1 MRRRSP
7 AGVPL
12 LFVLALLSSHGAR
25 AESARERS
33 PDAIPEGPIARPEAA
48 IRPGSMPTLGS
59 PLRLRSGDGRL
70 ARPLWTAT
78 GLYHRAPRTHPALRA
93 ALHAGPPA
101 YDPQSASFYA
111 SAEGSVVELRADG
124 ALRVLL
130 SGVQGLDLD
139 VRARAGLCVSREPDH
154 RIVLHRTLAAARR
167 AGLPEKQTL
176 LQGERFF
183 APRLSPDGGRVL
195 VHESRAGGGHLWLV
209 EGGRATDLG
218 QGYDGVWH
226 PGGKEILFTRVEHD
240 GSRLTSGD
248 LHALELA
255 SRRVRCLAR
264 TPNLIEVEPAISPDG
279 RFVAFLDAR
288 GGDLYLA
295 RLAAGGER

>member
-1 MRRRSP
+1 MRPRSP
-7 AGVPL
+7 AGVAL
-12 LFVLALLSSHGAR
+12 LFALAALAPRAGR
-25 AESARERS
+25 AE
-33 PDAIPEGPIARPEAA
+33 EGPIARPEAA
-48 IRPGSMPTLGS
+48 IRPGSSPTLAS
-59 PLRLRSGDGRL
+59 PLRLRAGDGKL
-70 ARPLWTAT
+70 ARALWTAQ
-78 GLYHRAPRTHPALRA
+78 GLWHRAPRSFPALRV

-101 YDPQSASFYA
+101 HDPQSGAFFA
-111 SAEGSVVELRADG
+111 SAEGSVVELRPDG

-139 VRARAGLCVSREPDH
+139 VRARAGICVSREPDH
-154 RIVLHRTLAAARR
+154 RIVLHRPVDAARR
-167 AGLPEKQTL
+167 AGLPEKRTL

-183 APRLSPDGGRVL
+183 APRLSPDGSRVL

-209 EGGRATDLG
+209 DLGGRATDLG

-226 PGGKEILFTRVEHD
+226 PSGKEIIFTRVEHD

-264 TPNLIEVEPAISPDG
+264 TPNLIEVEPVLSPDG
-279 RFVAFLDAR
+279 RYLAFQDAR

-295 RLAAGGER
+295 RFAAGGEP

>member
-7 AGVPL
+7 AGAPL
-12 LFVLALLSSHGAR
+12 LLALALVAPGSAR
-25 AESARERS
+25 A
-33 PDAIPEGPIARPEAA
+33 DDGLIARPEAA
-48 IRPGSMPTLGS
+48 IRPGTRPTLAS
-59 PLRLRSGDGRL
+59 PIRLRAGDGKL
-70 ARPLWTAT
+70 ARSLWTPR
-78 GLYHRAPRTHPALRA
+78 GLYHRAPRTHPSLRA
-93 ALHAGPPA
+93 VLHAGAPV
-101 YDPQSASFYA
+101 YDPQSGAFFA

-130 SGVQGLDLD
+130 AGVQGLDLD
-139 VRARAGLCVSREPDH
+139 VRASVGLCVSREPDH
-154 RIVLHRTLAAARR
+154 RVVLHRTLAAARR
-167 AGLPEKQTL
+167 TGLPEQRTL

-183 APRLSPDGGRVL
+183 APRLSPNGRRVL

-209 EGGRATDLG
+209 EQDGRATDLG

-226 PGGKEILFTRVEHD
+226 PNGKEILFTRVAHD

-248 LHALELA
+248 LHVLELS
-255 SRRVRCLAR
+255 SRSVRCLAR

-279 RFVAFLDAR
+279 RYLAFQDAR

-295 RLAAGGER
+295 RLAPGGER